1 MDKHINFIS
10 FEDFKNKHNFPP
22 NCCEGTFTFSFNK
35 TIGTKIYYIN
45 NQFKLYWEIF
55 NTLTC
60 ITLPKE
66 IELFSIDKIKD
77 IKLEELK
84 ELQNKIINKHT
95 LTQEENN
102 MWIVDIITLFTLG
115 YKNVSVNFRFKPT
128 DKIITEEEGSR
139 ADINDL
145 VDYIEGR
152 TNKKPT

>member
-1 MDKHINFIS
+1 
-10 FEDFKNKHNFPP
+10 
-22 NCCEGTFTFSFNK
+22 
-35 TIGTKIYYIN
+35 
-45 NQFKLYWEIF
+45 
-55 NTLTC
+55 
-60 ITLPKE
+60 
-66 IELFSIDKIKD
+66 
-77 IKLEELK
+77 
-84 ELQNKIINKHT
+84 
-95 LTQEENN
+95 

>member
-1 MDKHINFIS
+1 M
-10 FEDFKNKHNFPP
+10 E
-22 NCCEGTFTFSFNK
+22 
-35 TIGTKIYYIN
+35 IYYIN